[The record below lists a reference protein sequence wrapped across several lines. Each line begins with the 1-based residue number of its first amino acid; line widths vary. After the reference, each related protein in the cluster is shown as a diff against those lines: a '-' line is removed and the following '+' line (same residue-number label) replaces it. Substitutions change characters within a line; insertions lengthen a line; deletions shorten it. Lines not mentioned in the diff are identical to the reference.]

1 MGTGN
6 EHHVN
11 GVLDDNR
18 NSRAVKDEFVLRRKT
33 IAAVVMGAA
42 TAQFSASKVCRRVK
56 TGASFLAA
64 SSNNHQLLQC
74 RPLL

>member
-1 MGTGN
+1 MGKGN

-11 GVLDDNR
+11 GVLDDNH
-18 NSRAVKDEFVLRRKT
+18 NSRAVNDEFVLRRKT

-42 TAQFSASKVCRRVK
+42 TAQFSASKVRRRVK

-64 SSNNHQLLQC
+64 SSNNHQSLQY